1 MTFTMA
7 KIISIVK
14 AVRKIPLTSLMVK
27 TLRAACKRQSNH
39 QHIGQVDLDGSFISL
54 FNRGLIDV
62 KTIKTNGGSRVSW
75 YVTKAGITSLSN
87 LGFSEPC
94 DM

>member
-1 MTFTMA
+1 MA
-7 KIISIVK
+7 KIISIIK
-14 AVRKIPLTSLMVK
+14 ATRKIPLTALMIE

-62 KTIKTNGGSRVSW
+62 KTIKTNCGSRISW
-75 YVTKAGITSLSN
+75 YVTKAGIASLSDLEFN
-87 LGFSEPC
+87 EPC
-94 DM
+94 NM